1 MITKY
6 SLDDKYLE
14 GLPSVGPSTK
24 LKLNSIGIRR
34 ISDVILFLP
43 SFLIDK
49 TIASPIGQI
58 FTGNPNII
66 EDKPIYGP
74 VKANRNQGDY
84 RQALNLVEAQLKK
97 HPFDFDGLMLKA
109 AIQAEDYHDLN
120 AAKETLDIALTDKD
134 QKRYNYYTTKTKI

>member
-1 MITKY
+1 MNQGV
-6 SLDDKYLE
+6 SW
-14 GLPSVGPSTK
+14 G
-24 LKLNSIGIRR
+24 GILVLL
-34 ISDVILFLP
+34 IFIFIPCAAFLAIFFAP
-43 SFLIDK
+43 FLIDK
-49 TIASPIGQI
+49 TIASPIGHI

-109 AIQAEDYHDLN
+109 AIHAEDYHD
-120 AAKETLDIALTDKD
+120 
-134 QKRYNYYTTKTKI
+134 NYYNNNKNQPYCIYVIKPKLDKLKKDGIID